1 MRLQS
6 LVLCSDEK
14 ILRVLRRVLSDLDI
28 SIDHCT
34 DSDGAIHKITRQ
46 RYEAII
52 VDCTSEQVASQ
63 VLRAAHSAPCNKR
76 AVAVAILDVQKAV
89 RSAFEL
95 GAHFVLYKPLTS
107 ERAKTSFRAA
117 RAMMKRERR
126 RNTRLP
132 VEIPVSVAFKDG
144 AGQQRTVTSDVSE
157 GGIAVQPAPA
167 GNHPGPMTVVFT
179 LPGVNHKIECVGEL
193 AWANSTRQAGIRF
206 KDMSAESNNQLKAWL
221 ESQAPELDPDDPPVP
236 CKLTDLS
243 PAGGYLETAAPFP
256 IGSKVSLSIQVAAGP
271 VQVPAIVRVVHPESG
286 MGVEFVRA
294 MPAQQ
299 QQLQKFIEG
308 LVNAGES
315 LPEILVQPESLTDDE
330 KTTDGEGSS
339 GAATDPLIGFFR
351 KKATLPAEAFREELR
366 RQRGSPPA
374 ETAAAS
380 A

>member
-14 ILRVLRRVLSDLDI
+14 ILRVLRRVLSDLEI

-34 DSDGAIHKITRQ
+34 DLDAAIHKITRQ
-46 RYEAII
+46 RYEGII

-63 VLRAAHSAPCNKR
+63 ILRAAHSAPCNKR
-76 AVAVAILDVQKAV
+76 AVAVAMLDAQKAV

-95 GAHFVLYKPLTS
+95 GAHFVLYKPITS

-132 VEIPVSVAFKDG
+132 VEIPVSVSFNDG
-144 AGQQRTVTSDVSE
+144 EGRQRTVTSDLSE
-157 GGIAVQPAPA
+157 GGMAVQPAPA
-167 GNHPGPMTVVFT
+167 GKHPGPMTVAFT
-179 LPGVNHKIECVGEL
+179 LPGINYKIECVGEV

-206 KDMSAESNNQLKAWL
+206 MDMSAESTAQLRAFL

-243 PAGGYLETAAPFP
+243 PGGAYLETAAPFP
-256 IGSKVSLSIQVAAGP
+256 LGSKVALSIQLKAGR
-271 VQVPAIVRVVHPESG
+271 VQVLALVRVAHPESG
-286 MGVEFVRA
+286 MGVEFLRKL
-294 MPAQQ
+294 PQQQ
-299 QQLQKFIEG
+299 QQLQKFIEV
-308 LVNAGES
+308 LVNSGES
-315 LPEILVQPESLTDDE
+315 LPEILVQPEGLGDDE
-330 KTTDGEGSS
+330 KPGDSQS
-339 GAATDPLIGFFR
+339 AAAASDPLLGFFH
-351 KKATLPAEAFREELR
+351 KKSTLPPEAFQEELR
-366 RQRGSPPA
+366 RHRGGHASA
-374 ETAAAS
+374 SAAAP